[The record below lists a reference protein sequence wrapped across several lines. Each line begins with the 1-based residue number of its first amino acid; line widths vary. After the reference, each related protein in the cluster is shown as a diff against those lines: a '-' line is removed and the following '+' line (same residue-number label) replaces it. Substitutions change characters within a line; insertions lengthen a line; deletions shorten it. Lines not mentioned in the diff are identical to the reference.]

1 MTNLPQPR
9 DVEAEALAYARQLL
23 AEYGE
28 LLSPKNSRIV
38 SREFLKDYALSHP
51 FNLSSLMHDAR
62 AGWEDAHLALVEMI
76 AEFAGSGR
84 LPPPQLASYTIDA
97 LNPDLPPRP
106 RGPNKANQVTRN
118 ILVVSMVSA
127 LLERFEPFGL
137 RAVRN
142 RQAKAPARRSSACAL
157 VAKALEDRP
166 GAKLGER
173 AVEAIWENFRGTAFR
188 WFRLF
193 NAAAAGVP
201 KITA

>member
-106 RGPNKANQVTRN
+106 RGPNKARTY
-118 ILVVSMVSA
+118 L
-127 LLERFEPFGL
+127 
-137 RAVRN
+137 
-142 RQAKAPARRSSACAL
+142 
-157 VAKALEDRP
+157 
-166 GAKLGER
+166 
-173 AVEAIWENFRGTAFR
+173 
-188 WFRLF
+188 
-193 NAAAAGVP
+193 
-201 KITA
+201 KIV